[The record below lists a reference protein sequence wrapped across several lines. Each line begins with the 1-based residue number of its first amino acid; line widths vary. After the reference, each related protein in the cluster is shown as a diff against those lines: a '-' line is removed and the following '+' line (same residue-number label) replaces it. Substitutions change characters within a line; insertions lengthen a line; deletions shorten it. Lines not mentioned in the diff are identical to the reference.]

1 MRFILLFLIVTSAF
15 AQHSS
20 QPQKEST
27 SDLRTGLTMFSI
39 ENTED
44 EMIVWLERTPNLDY
58 FLRMKE
64 EDEDEKIQKITT
76 RDAKKLDREFASK
89 FLKLQY
95 ELPPSPKGCEVT
107 LRLNM
112 KGERQSVCEK
122 EDKKTQEILPIIK
135 DLIKRF

>member
-1 MRFILLFLIVTSAF
+1 MRFILFFLIVTSAY

-27 SDLRTGLTMFSI
+27 SDLRTGLLMFSI
-39 ENTED
+39 EDTED
-44 EMIVWLERTPNLDY
+44 ELTVWLERTPNLDY

-76 RDAKKLDREFASK
+76 KDAKKLDMDFASK

-95 ELPPSPKGCEVT
+95 ELPPSPEGCKIT

-112 KGERQSVCEK
+112 KGERQNVCGK
-122 EDKKTQEILPIIK
+122 EDKKTQEIGPVIK
-135 DLIKRF
+135 DLVKRF

>member
-1 MRFILLFLIVTSAF
+1 MRFILFFLLVTSVH

-27 SDLRTGLTMFSI
+27 SDLRSGLVMFEI
-39 ENTED
+39 EDLDD
-44 EMIVWLERTPNLDY
+44 ERTLWLERTANLDY

-64 EDEDEKIQKITT
+64 EDEDERIQKITT
-76 RDAKKLDREFASK
+76 KDAKKLDMEFASK
-89 FLKLQY
+89 FLKIQY
-95 ELPPSPKGCEVT
+95 ELPPSPEGCEVT

-112 KGERQSVCEK
+112 KGEGQKVCEK
-122 EDKKTQEILPIIK
+122 EDKKTQEIRPIIK

>member
-1 MRFILLFLIVTSAF
+1 MRFMLFFLIVTSAF

-27 SDLRTGLTMFSI
+27 SDLRTGLLMFSI
-39 ENTED
+39 EDTDE

-64 EDEDEKIQKITT
+64 EDEEEKIQKITT
-76 RDAKKLDREFASK
+76 RDAKKIDREYASK

-95 ELPPSPKGCEVT
+95 ELPPSPNGCKVT

-112 KGERQSVCEK
+112 KGEKQNVCEK
-122 EDKKTQEILPIIK
+122 EDKKTQEIRPIIK
-135 DLIKRF
+135 DLLKRF